1 MGACAVVLLVILTII
16 FPPLGVACVA
26 GCGVDVLINIC
37 LTILGYFPGHIHAF
51 YIEYVY
57 FDRRQQAREGN
68 YPPRRAPGIYSEK
81 VQAGGRGPRPGYGT
95 MAPPVAPVA
104 PVEPVG
110 GPAYDSQAYGT
121 QRYGNQGYS
130 AQGHGNQ
137 GYA

>member
-26 GCGVDVLINIC
+26 GCGADVLINIC

-57 FDRRQQAREGN
+57 YDRRQQAREGH
-68 YPPRRAPGIYSEK
+68 YPPRRAPGIYSDK
-81 VQAGGRGPRPGYGT
+81 VQTGGQGPRPGYGT

-121 QRYGNQGYS
+121 QGYGNQGYT